1 MVQMTVQMPST
12 VRFLR
17 ALHTD
22 KAVVESRPEVG
33 YIMMYV
39 CSIIETVSIVI
50 K

>member
-1 MVQMTVQMPST
+1 MTVQMPST

-33 YIMMYV
+33 YIMMMYV
-39 CSIIETVSIVI
+39 VSRQ
-50 K
+50 KQL